1 MKKILISALFF
12 FGIALSASAHGYAE
26 MPMSINDLQ
35 TAQTKLPS
43 ENAVLDE
50 PLADLGV
57 DLAALRKMVPGIPD
71 TLRTATDSMQAVF
84 IAYCTSET
92 PEKAS
97 QYIMDAQRVKPLMMK
112 YYEEVKD
119 WEIGDWEW
127 YPDMKFEFIRTNVY
141 YYPHYLECYL
151 VKTPSGYKI
160 DWEATVKYN
169 PYILADLETHPNQIF
184 EMRTEVEKSL
194 DYVNDHWVE
203 YSFTHDGYLY
213 NIYARKSNPQIK
225 KLDRW
230 IKQKLKPVIIKL
242 KWVPSDS
249 SFELVGFVCAGC
261 SKYQLNTQHASSL
274 NR

>member
-1 MKKILISALFF
+1 MKKILISALFV

-57 DLAALRKMVPGIPD
+57 DLAALRKIVPGIPD

-127 YPDMKFEFIRTNVY
+127 YPDMKFEFIIEFWNVQEI
-141 YYPHYLECYL
+141 LFL
-151 VKTPSGYKI
+151 V
-160 DWEATVKYN
+160 
-169 PYILADLETHPNQIF
+169 
-184 EMRTEVEKSL
+184 
-194 DYVNDHWVE
+194 
-203 YSFTHDGYLY
+203 
-213 NIYARKSNPQIK
+213 
-225 KLDRW
+225 
-230 IKQKLKPVIIKL
+230 
-242 KWVPSDS
+242 
-249 SFELVGFVCAGC
+249 VC
-261 SKYQLNTQHASSL
+261 
-274 NR
+274 